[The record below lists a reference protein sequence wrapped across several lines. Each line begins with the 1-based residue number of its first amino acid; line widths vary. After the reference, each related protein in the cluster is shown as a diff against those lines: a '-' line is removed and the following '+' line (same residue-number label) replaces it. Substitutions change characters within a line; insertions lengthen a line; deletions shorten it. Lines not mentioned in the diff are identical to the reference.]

1 MAMTPVPADD
11 DRFRALFD
19 ANFAELW
26 RFARRRC
33 ANAADADD
41 VTAQVYAV
49 AWRRRSDLPEG
60 DDQRLWLFGVARRVL
75 ANQRRTGA
83 RRDRLLR
90 RLAAVTDPHD
100 DGEPEPPHDELHAA
114 LRALE
119 DDDREVVMMR
129 CWDGLGV
136 GEIAAVLGCTPNA
149 VSIRLH
155 RARRRLADRL
165 AANVSPVPQKEHSH
179 DRS

>member
-11 DRFRALFD
+11 ERFRALFD

-33 ANAADADD
+33 PNAADADD

-49 AWRRRSDLPEG
+49 AWRRRNDLPEG

-75 ANQRRTGA
+75 ANQRRSGA

-90 RLAAVTDPHD
+90 RMVAITDPPD
-100 DGEPEPPHDELHAA
+100 AAEPEPPHDELHAA
-114 LRALE
+114 LRTLD

-155 RARRRLADRL
+155 RARRRLAHRL
-165 AANVSPVPQKEHSH
+165 VGQRQSRPTDGALP
-179 DRS
+179 

>member
-11 DRFRALFD
+11 ERFRVLFD
-19 ANFAELW
+19 VNFAELW

-33 ANAADADD
+33 VNADDADD

-49 AWRRRSDLPEG
+49 AWRRRNDLPEG

-75 ANQRRTGA
+75 ANQRRSGG
-83 RRDRLLR
+83 RRDQLLR
-90 RLAAVTDPHD
+90 RMVAVSDRPD
-100 DGEPEPPHDELHAA
+100 AGAPEPAHDELYAA
-114 LRALE
+114 LRALD

-136 GEIAAVLGCTPNA
+136 GEIAALLGCTPNA

-155 RARRRLADRL
+155 RARRRLAERL
-165 AANVSPVPQKEHSH
+165 GGQRQARPTEGALP
-179 DRS
+179 